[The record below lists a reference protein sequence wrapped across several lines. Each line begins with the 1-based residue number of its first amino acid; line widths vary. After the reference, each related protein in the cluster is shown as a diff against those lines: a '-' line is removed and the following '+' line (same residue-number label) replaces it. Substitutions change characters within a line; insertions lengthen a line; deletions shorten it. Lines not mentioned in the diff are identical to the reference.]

1 MSTAK
6 LDAEPRNLQAGKPKQ
21 LRRTGMVPVIVYG
34 KTQAPVLLQVAERP
48 LDTTLRHSGS
58 QLIEVNVAGGGK
70 HNILVRE
77 VQRDPVTH
85 RVLHADFYAVAMN
98 EKQRVSV
105 SITGVG
111 KPATMA
117 SGLMVLQNHETI
129 NIEALPADI
138 PAGIEVDLTDLDVDK
153 PVKVSDLPAVKG
165 VAYLDDPDEF
175 IFALVATQAG
185 IEEEEEE
192 AAEEESAEPEVVRRG
207 REEEEEE

>member
-6 LDAEPRNLQAGKPKQ
+6 LDAQPRDLQAGKPKQ

-77 VQRDPVTH
+77 IQRDPVTH
-85 RVLHADFYAVAMN
+85 RLLHADFYAVAMN
-98 EKQRVSV
+98 EKQHVSV
-105 SITGVG
+105 AVVGVG
-111 KPATMA
+111 KPAAMV

-129 NIEALPADI
+129 TIEALPADI
-138 PAGIEVDLTDLDVDK
+138 PGAIEVDLAGLEVET
-153 PVKVSDLPAVKG
+153 PIKVSDLPAVKG
-165 VAYLDDPDEF
+165 VAYLADADEYV
-175 IFALVATQAG
+175 FALVATQAG
-185 IEEEEEE
+185 LEEEEE
-192 AAEEESAEPEVVRRG
+192 AAEEGAAEPEVVKRG
-207 REEEEEE
+207 REDEEAE

>member
-6 LDAEPRNLQAGKPKQ
+6 LDAQPRDLQAGKPKQ

-98 EKQRVSV
+98 EKQHVSV
-105 SITGVG
+105 ALTGVG
-111 KPATMA
+111 KPAAMA
-117 SGLMVLQNHETI
+117 SGLMVLQNHEVI
-129 NIEALPADI
+129 AIEALPADI
-138 PAGIEVDLTDLDVDK
+138 PGGIEVDLTGLDVDK
-153 PVKVSDLPAVKG
+153 PIKVSDLPAVKG
-165 VAYLDDPDEF
+165 VAYLADPDEF

-185 IEEEEEE
+185 IEEEEET
-192 AAEEESAEPEVVRRG
+192 AEEVSAEPEVVKRG
-207 REEEEEE
+207 KEEEEE